1 MLYVLNIQKNYCKNP
16 VKCPYPAIP
25 ISFGWLANSRRFG
38 KRKIKG
44 GSSALKTHVAFCKN
58 HPFVRC
64 PAN

>member
-16 VKCPYPAIP
+16 VKCPYSAIS
-25 ISFGWLANSRRFG
+25 ISFGWLTNCCRFG
-38 KRKIKG
+38 KRRKKG
-44 GSSALKTHVAFCKN
+44 GSCALKTHVAFYKN